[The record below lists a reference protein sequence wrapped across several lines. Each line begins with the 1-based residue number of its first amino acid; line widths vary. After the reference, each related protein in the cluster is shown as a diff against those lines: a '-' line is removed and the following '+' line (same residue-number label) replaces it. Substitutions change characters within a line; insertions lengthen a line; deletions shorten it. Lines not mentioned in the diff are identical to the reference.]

1 MSYSISSSI
10 SSWAHGPAPH
20 SLHLVLPRRIH
31 QIHPLHP
38 IPARKFDHLL
48 HGNLSAM
55 HLDSSIRLFDRAKE
69 LMPGGVSSPVRAI
82 PPNPFYTARSGGPYL
97 WDADGNRLI
106 DYCLAYGPMIL
117 GHSHPEIISAALEQM
132 KQGWLYGTPS
142 ELEVK
147 AARRISGLYPSM
159 EMLRFVS
166 SGTEATMAAI
176 RVARG
181 ATGRDRII
189 KIEGGF
195 HGAHDSVLI
204 KAGSGATTLG
214 IPDSGGVPAD
224 TAKNTLQVP
233 YNDLEA
239 LESVLD
245 AYPEEISCLI
255 MEPVLGNIGPVLPE
269 NGYLEGVRRITKE
282 HDVLLIFDEVITG
295 FRLALGGAQE
305 RFGVKPDLTTLGK
318 IIGGGFPIGIFGGRR
333 DLMEQV
339 APQGKIY
346 QAGTFN
352 GSPVPLACGMAT
364 LDILERERILEKLE
378 AKGEEM
384 RKGLLEIVEDLK
396 LGYSVVGIASM
407 FKLFFGPTP
416 HNYTEA
422 LRCDRAGYFSMFRR
436 MLDLGIFLTPSQY
449 ETDFI
454 SAAHGP
460 EEIQTTL
467 EAFSRCLKA

>member
-1 MSYSISSSI
+1 
-10 SSWAHGPAPH
+10 
-20 SLHLVLPRRIH
+20 
-31 QIHPLHP
+31 
-38 IPARKFDHLL
+38 
-48 HGNLSAM
+48 M
-55 HLDSSIRLFDRAKE
+55 HLDSSQQLFDRAKE

-82 PPNPFYTARSGGPYL
+82 SPFPFYTTRAAGPYL
-97 WDADGNRLI
+97 WDADGNQLI

-117 GHSHPEIISAALEQM
+117 GHRHPAIIQAAREQM
-132 KQGWLYGTPS
+132 DRGWLYGTPS
-142 ELEVK
+142 LLEVQA
-147 AARRISGLYPSM
+147 AARISRLYPSM

-181 ATGRDRII
+181 FSGRDKII

-214 IPDSGGVPAD
+214 TPDSGGVPAD

-233 YNDLEA
+233 YNDPAALEA
-239 LESVLD
+239 VLE
-245 AYPEEISCLI
+245 AYPDQIAALI

-269 NGYLEGVRRITKE
+269 KGYLERVRRITKE
-282 HDVLLIFDEVITG
+282 QDVLLIFDEVITG

-305 RFGVKPDLTTLGK
+305 LYGIKPDLTTLGK
-318 IIGGGFPIGIFGGRR
+318 IIGGGFPIGVFGGRR
-333 DLMEQV
+333 DILEQV
-339 APQGKIY
+339 SPRGGVY

-364 LDILERERILEKLE
+364 LDIMEKEKVLEKLQ
-378 AKGEEM
+378 ASGEEM
-384 RKGLLEIVEDLK
+384 RRGLQDILKDLD
-396 LGYSVVGIASM
+396 LPYSVVGIASM
-407 FKLFFGPTP
+407 FKVFFGPQP
-416 HNYTEA
+416 QNYAQA
-422 LRCDRAGYFSMFRR
+422 LKCDKAAYLAFFWR
-436 MLDLGIFLTPSQY
+436 MMRSGVFLTPSQF

-460 EEIQTTL
+460 DVIQTTL
-467 EAFSRCLKA
+467 EAFASCLKS

>member
-1 MSYSISSSI
+1 
-10 SSWAHGPAPH
+10 
-20 SLHLVLPRRIH
+20 
-31 QIHPLHP
+31 
-38 IPARKFDHLL
+38 
-48 HGNLSAM
+48 M
-55 HLDSSIRLFDRAKE
+55 HLDSSQQLFDRAKE

-82 PPNPFYTARSGGPYL
+82 SPFPFYTSRAAGPYL
-97 WDADGNRLI
+97 WDADGNQLI

-117 GHSHPEIISAALEQM
+117 GHRHPAIIQAAREQM
-132 KQGWLYGTPS
+132 DRGWLYGTPS
-142 ELEVK
+142 LLEVQA
-147 AARRISGLYPSM
+147 AARISRLYPSM

-181 ATGRDRII
+181 FSGRDKII

-214 IPDSGGVPAD
+214 TPDSGGVPAD

-233 YNDLEA
+233 YNDPAALEA
-239 LESVLD
+239 VLE
-245 AYPEEISCLI
+245 AYPDQIAALI

-269 NGYLEGVRRITKE
+269 KGYLERVRRITKE
-282 HDVLLIFDEVITG
+282 QDVLLIFDEVITG

-305 RFGVKPDLTTLGK
+305 LYGIKPDLTTLGK
-318 IIGGGFPIGIFGGRR
+318 IIGGGFPIGVFGGRR
-333 DLMEQV
+333 DILEQV
-339 APQGKIY
+339 SPRGGVY

-364 LDILERERILEKLE
+364 LDIMEKEKVLEKLQ
-378 AKGEEM
+378 ASGEEM
-384 RKGLLEIVEDLK
+384 RRGLQDILKDLD
-396 LGYSVVGIASM
+396 LPYSVVGIASM
-407 FKLFFGPTP
+407 FKVFFGPQP
-416 HNYTEA
+416 QNYAQA
-422 LRCDRAGYFSMFRR
+422 LKCDKAAYLAFFWR
-436 MLDLGIFLTPSQY
+436 MMRSGVFLTPSQF

-460 EEIQTTL
+460 DVIQTTL
-467 EAFSRCLKA
+467 EAFASCLKS

>member
-1 MSYSISSSI
+1 
-10 SSWAHGPAPH
+10 
-20 SLHLVLPRRIH
+20 
-31 QIHPLHP
+31 
-38 IPARKFDHLL
+38 
-48 HGNLSAM
+48 M
-55 HLDSSIRLFDRAKE
+55 HLDSSLNLFDRARN

-82 PPNPFYTARSGGPYL
+82 SPYPFYTARGQGPYL

-117 GHSHPEIISAALEQM
+117 GHCHPAIVNAATEQM
-132 KQGWLYGTPS
+132 SRGWLFGTPS
-142 ELEVK
+142 ELEVQ
-147 AARRISGLYPSM
+147 AAERISRLYPSM
-159 EMLRFVS
+159 QMLRFVS

-181 ATGRDRII
+181 ATGRDKII

-214 IPDSGGVPAD
+214 IPDSRGVPAD

-239 LESVLD
+239 LEIVLNSFEGQV
-245 AYPEEISCLI
+245 ACLI
-255 MEPVLGNIGPVLPE
+255 MEPVLGNIGPILPE
-269 NGYLEGVRRITKE
+269 KGYLEGVRRITEE

-305 RFGVKPDLTTLGK
+305 RFGVRPDLTTLGK

-333 DLMEQV
+333 DLIEQV
-339 APQGKIY
+339 APNGGIY

-352 GSPVPLACGMAT
+352 GSPVSLASGMAT
-364 LDILERERILEKLE
+364 LDILEKDNALGKLE
-378 AKGEEM
+378 ATGEEM
-384 RKGLLEIVEDLK
+384 RRGMKDIVEDLR

-407 FKLFFGPTP
+407 FKIFFGEEP
-416 HNYTEA
+416 HNYAEA
-422 LRCDRAGYFSMFRR
+422 LKCDRAGYLAFFQR
-436 MLDLGIFLTPSQY
+436 MLESGVFLTPSQY

-454 SAAHGP
+454 SLAHSS
-460 EEIQTTL
+460 EVIQTTL
-467 EAFSRCLKA
+467 EAFTSCLKS

>member
-1 MSYSISSSI
+1 
-10 SSWAHGPAPH
+10 
-20 SLHLVLPRRIH
+20 
-31 QIHPLHP
+31 
-38 IPARKFDHLL
+38 
-48 HGNLSAM
+48 M
-55 HLDSSIRLFDRAKE
+55 HLDSSQQLFDRAKE

-82 PPNPFYTARSGGPYL
+82 SPFPFYTTRAAGPYL
-97 WDADGNRLI
+97 WDADGNQLI

-117 GHSHPEIISAALEQM
+117 GHRHPAIIQAAREQM
-132 KQGWLYGTPS
+132 DRGWLYGTPS
-142 ELEVK
+142 LLEVQA
-147 AARRISGLYPSM
+147 AARISRLYPSM

-181 ATGRDRII
+181 FSGRDKII

-214 IPDSGGVPAD
+214 TPDSGGVPAD

-233 YNDLEA
+233 YNDPAALEA
-239 LESVLD
+239 VLE
-245 AYPEEISCLI
+245 AYPDQIAALI

-269 NGYLEGVRRITKE
+269 KGYLERVRRITKE
-282 HDVLLIFDEVITG
+282 QDVLLIFDEVITG

-305 RFGVKPDLTTLGK
+305 LYGIKPDLTTLGK
-318 IIGGGFPIGIFGGRR
+318 IIGGGFPIGVFGGRR
-333 DLMEQV
+333 DILEQV
-339 APQGKIY
+339 SPRGGVY

-364 LDILERERILEKLE
+364 LDIMEKEKVLEKLQ
-378 AKGEEM
+378 ASGEEM
-384 RKGLLEIVEDLK
+384 RRGLQDILKDLD
-396 LGYSVVGIASM
+396 LPYSVVGIASM
-407 FKLFFGPTP
+407 FKVFFGPQP
-416 HNYTEA
+416 QNYVQA
-422 LRCDRAGYFSMFRR
+422 LKCDKAAYLAFFWR
-436 MLDLGIFLTPSQY
+436 MLRSGVFLTPSQF

-460 EEIQTTL
+460 DVIQTTL
-467 EAFSRCLKA
+467 EAFASCLKS

>member
-1 MSYSISSSI
+1 
-10 SSWAHGPAPH
+10 
-20 SLHLVLPRRIH
+20 
-31 QIHPLHP
+31 
-38 IPARKFDHLL
+38 
-48 HGNLSAM
+48 M
-55 HLDSSIRLFDRAKE
+55 HLDSSLNLFDRARD

-82 PPNPFYTARSGGPYL
+82 SPYPFYTARGQGPYL

-117 GHSHPEIISAALEQM
+117 GHCHPAIVQAATEQM
-132 KQGWLYGTPS
+132 SRGWLFGTPS
-142 ELEVK
+142 ELEVQ
-147 AARRISGLYPSM
+147 AAERISRLYPSM
-159 EMLRFVS
+159 QMLRFVS

-181 ATGRDRII
+181 ATGKDKII

-214 IPDSGGVPAD
+214 IPDSRGVPAD

-239 LESVLD
+239 LETVLKSFEGQV
-245 AYPEEISCLI
+245 ACLI
-255 MEPVLGNIGPVLPE
+255 MEPVLGNIGPILPE
-269 NGYLEGVRRITKE
+269 KGYLEGVRRITKE

-305 RFGVKPDLTTLGK
+305 RFGIRPDLTTLGK

-333 DLMEQV
+333 DLIEQV
-339 APQGKIY
+339 APNGGIY

-352 GSPVPLACGMAT
+352 GSPVSLASGMAT
-364 LDILERERILEKLE
+364 LDILEKDNALGNLE
-378 AKGEEM
+378 ATGEELRRGM
-384 RKGLLEIVEDLK
+384 KDIVEDLG

-407 FKLFFGPTP
+407 FKIFFGREP
-416 HNYTEA
+416 HNYAEA
-422 LRCDRAGYFSMFRR
+422 LKCDRSGYLAFFRR
-436 MLDLGIFLTPSQY
+436 MLDSGVFLTPSQY

-454 SAAHGP
+454 SLAHSS
-460 EEIQTTL
+460 EVIQTTL
-467 EAFSRCLKA
+467 EAFASCLKN

>member
-1 MSYSISSSI
+1 
-10 SSWAHGPAPH
+10 
-20 SLHLVLPRRIH
+20 
-31 QIHPLHP
+31 
-38 IPARKFDHLL
+38 
-48 HGNLSAM
+48 M
-55 HLDSSIRLFDRAKE
+55 HLDSSHQLFDRAKE

-82 PPNPFYTARSGGPYL
+82 SPFPFYTSRAEGPYL

-117 GHSHPEIISAALEQM
+117 GHRHPAIIRAAAEQM
-132 KQGWLYGTPS
+132 ERGWLYGTPS
-142 ELEVK
+142 LLEVEA
-147 AARRISGLYPSM
+147 AARISRLYPSM

-181 ATGRDRII
+181 FSGRDKII

-214 IPDSGGVPAD
+214 TPDSRGVPAD

-233 YNDLEA
+233 YNDLGA
-239 LESVLD
+239 LEDVME
-245 AYPEEISCLI
+245 AFPGQIAALI

-269 NGYLEGVRRITKE
+269 KGYLEGVRRITKE

-305 RFGVKPDLTTLGK
+305 LFAVKPDLTTLGK
-318 IIGGGFPIGIFGGRR
+318 IIGGGFPIGVFGGRR
-333 DLMEQV
+333 DLLEQV
-339 APQGKIY
+339 SPCGGIY

-364 LDILERERILEKLE
+364 LDILEKERVLERLQASGEQMRRGLE
-378 AKGEEM
+378 DM
-384 RKGLLEIVEDLK
+384 VEDLN
-396 LGYSVVGIASM
+396 LPYSIVGIASM
-407 FKLFFGPTP
+407 FKVFFGPQP
-416 HNYTEA
+416 HNYAQA
-422 LRCDRAGYFSMFRR
+422 LKCDKAGYLAFFWR
-436 MLDLGIFLTPSQY
+436 MLKSGVFLTPSQY

-454 SAAHGP
+454 SAAHSP
-460 EEIQTTL
+460 DVIQTTL
-467 EAFSRCLKA
+467 EAFSSCLKS